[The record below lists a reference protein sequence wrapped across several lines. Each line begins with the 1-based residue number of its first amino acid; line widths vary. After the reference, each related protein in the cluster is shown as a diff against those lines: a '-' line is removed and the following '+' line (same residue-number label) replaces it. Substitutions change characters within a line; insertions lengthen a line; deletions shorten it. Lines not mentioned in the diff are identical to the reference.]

1 MQKAIGNKVHFGQKL
16 NPVDD
21 YGGVSSIDSDG
32 NLQTLFSKV
41 DKVGKLW
48 ESSRA
53 DGDLVRYVP
62 NILPVTRQNQI
73 AGVQQCQADA
83 SDTYTNKK
91 TLEFTIELTA
101 NTYTNYSSMEIVL
114 PIWFVKK
121 SNKTA
126 QMDTNVITVNNF
138 FCLLI
143 Y

>member
-73 AGVQQCQADA
+73 AGVQPCQAYA

-91 TLEFTIELTA
+91 TLEFTIELTQTHILIIA
-101 NTYTNYSSMEIVL
+101 VWEL
-114 PIWFVKK
+114 
-121 SNKTA
+121 
-126 QMDTNVITVNNF
+126 
-138 FCLLI
+138 FCQFGLLKNQI
-143 Y
+143 KQLKWTLML